1 MTYFHLLRGFQMKK
15 TIALI
20 ILTAILLTSCAACGD
35 KTANLNML
43 GIGDSFTTSY
53 HTESGQLSYTI
64 NNIQWSDN
72 VRELGVDPNAFDE
85 YASVFGGGTS
95 YVWPNYVDLETGQ
108 LKEHLMFVLVD
119 LTVTNIDALSKPITE
134 NDDGVRDD
142 SWYTFGVNYL
152 SVYNLS
158 EQNKNG
164 FSNADAIWYTDT
176 GDYDPTA
183 GGTSGSNFFILRTG
197 ESLTYRLG
205 FVIGSGKD
213 DFSQM
218 CLTDGGGSFGAKN
231 AVYIPLGIPGPN

>member
-1 MTYFHLLRGFQMKK
+1 MKK

-53 HTESGQLSYTI
+53 HTESGQLCYTI

-119 LTVTNIDALSKPITE
+119 LTVTNIDALVECARAYDNATIAARKMIISQLIE
-134 NDDGVRDD
+134 RVDVYRD
-142 SWYTFGVNYL
+142 
-152 SVYNLS
+152 
-158 EQNKNG
+158 
-164 FSNADAIWYTDT
+164 
-176 GDYDPTA
+176 
-183 GGTSGSNFFILRTG
+183 
-197 ESLTYRLG
+197 YRLKVT
-205 FVIGSGKD
+205 FRINMRQLID
-213 DFSQM
+213 A
-218 CLTDGGGSFGAKN
+218 LER
-231 AVYIPLGIPGPN
+231 LGENMVSA